1 MLKLIRSHPILFVI
15 IVLIFQ
21 SIYFLSVSNRPYTI
35 APEGRTYNVLGKNFY
50 YPSMIRQAKDGSWGI
65 KDTHTTRETPIVYAQ
80 LFFVVAGKIAS
91 LFSIDPVDMYQLLRL
106 TGVIS
111 SAFCLYFL
119 AKQLFPSRWATV
131 ATILAVGL
139 ETSPSFSSLKN
150 GLFQLVPAWDVH
162 ILFERR
168 FSLPHH
174 TWGDAFG
181 FLFFGF
187 ILYCLFNPSTKKK
200 PWILQSVL
208 LFLLGFW
215 ATTVLPSF
223 IVPYFAMSGIA
234 FLFLL
239 IKKKTHWKYYTLIL
253 VSAFIGIILAALL
266 LKVEFSKGS
275 PWTEWTA
282 EEKSW
287 MQHSVVINQY
297 VNSLLLYVPF
307 IITAIGA
314 SIIRYKQM
322 STKLWTSFI
331 LSLSWLLFPIGLISI
346 SHLSW
351 FPFANFRLV
360 DLHGYA
366 PAGILSTI
374 GIWHLLSIFPS
385 TVRKSVGFIL
395 TITLI
400 LISTFFTWQ
409 YTKQIYTAQENFWIN
424 IYPTKETWQGVLFMK
439 NLPQQSNVM
448 VKEYFGE
455 MLPAFGPVSVYI
467 GGGHGFTDWLE
478 RRWIAEH
485 FYKAQLSDKD
495 ARELLQ
501 KEHITHVFWGPD
513 EKSFS
518 NTTTLYPTILESI
531 FTNSDVTVY
540 KVKQQ

>member
-1 MLKLIRSHPILFVI
+1 MLKLLRDHPILFVI
-15 IVLIFQ
+15 IVLITQ
-21 SIYFLSVSNRPYTI
+21 CIYFLYVSNRPYRI

-50 YPSMIRQAKDGSWGI
+50 YPSMIRQSKDGSWGI
-65 KDTHTTRETPIVYAQ
+65 KDTHTTRETPVVYAQ
-80 LFFVVAGKIAS
+80 LFFVVAGKIAA
-91 LFSIDPVDMYQLLRL
+91 LLAIDPVDMYQLLRL

-111 SAFCLYFL
+111 SALCLFFL
-119 AKQLFPSRWATV
+119 TKQFFPSKWAAV

-139 ETSPSFSSLKN
+139 ETGPSLTSLKN
-150 GLFQLVPAWDVH
+150 GLLELVPAWDVH

-187 ILYCLFNPSTKKK
+187 ILYCLFKPTSNKKL
-200 PWILQSVL
+200 WIIQSFL
-208 LFLLGFW
+208 LLILGFW

-223 IVPYFAMSGIA
+223 IVPYFAMSSIA
-234 FLFLL
+234 FIFVFY
-239 IKKKTHWKYYTLIL
+239 KKKTHWKYYGIIL
-253 VSAFIGIILAALL
+253 TAAFIGIILAALL
-266 LKVEFSKGS
+266 LKIEFSKGS

-287 MQHSVVINQY
+287 MQHSVVINKY
-297 VNSLLLYVPF
+297 INSLLLYIPF
-307 IITAIGA
+307 IITAILG
-314 SIIRYKQM
+314 SIIRFKHM
-322 STKLWTSFI
+322 SIKLWTSFL
-331 LSLSWLLFPIGLISI
+331 LSLSWLVFPIGLISI

-366 PAGILSTI
+366 PAAVLSTI

-385 TVRKSVGFIL
+385 GIIRKSIGLLL
-395 TITLI
+395 TITMLF
-400 LISTFFTWQ
+400 ISSSITWQ
-409 YTKQIYTAQENFWIN
+409 YTKQIYTNQENYWIN
-424 IYPTKETWQGVLFMK
+424 IYPTTETWQGVLFMK

-455 MLPAFGPVSVYI
+455 MLPAFGPVSVFI

-485 FYKAQLSDKD
+485 FFKAQLTDKD
-495 ARELLQ
+495 ALELLQ
-501 KEHITHVFWGPD
+501 NENITHVFWGPD

-518 NTTTLYPTILESI
+518 NQASLYPSILESMYE
-531 FTNSDVTVY
+531 NSDVTVY
-540 KVKQQ
+540 KVKK